1 MGGLTLEEIQC
12 PLCKQQFN
20 EKSRVPMLL
29 PDCGHSYCQQ
39 CIEENSTEADFSAE
53 RCRATVTMGQDFD
66 EASKDQLLVDDDVKD
81 ADRKVTE
88 ESLCED
94 EDLLA
99 GDLDDSMQPKGKLT
113 MIWLTVSLLTNVS
126 VIVGR
131 LSTLQTKKPQ
141 FTFTCPE
148 DK

>member
-1 MGGLTLEEIQC
+1 M
-12 PLCKQQFN
+12 
-20 EKSRVPMLL
+20 
-29 PDCGHSYCQQ
+29 
-39 CIEENSTEADFSAE
+39 
-53 RCRATVTMGQDFD
+53 
-66 EASKDQLLVDDDVKD
+66 VDDDVKD

-113 MIWLTVSLLTNVS
+113 MIKLTVSLLTNVS